1 MYGRVYVEITNI
13 CNMRCS
19 FCHGHSRPAKR
30 MSREEFSHVLS
41 QLQGKTG
48 YVYYHLMGEPLTH
61 PLLPE
66 FLQMAKQAGF
76 RSVITTNGTLLD
88 RCGETLIAAG
98 LHKVNIS
105 VHSFEQ
111 GEDAAHEAYLQK
123 LAAFAGAASRAGVL
137 VSFRLW
143 NNGFDE
149 GRNEKTLALLRALLP
164 GPWQENTRGYRLRD
178 RVFLEWGERFT
189 WPDAQAPEGGC
200 SLFCYG
206 LRDHFGILSDGTVV
220 PCCLDSDG
228 VIDLGN
234 VFTQPLEEIL
244 HSPRAKAIL
253 DGFSQRKAVESLC
266 RRCGYAHRF
275 DK

>member
-88 RCGETLIAAG
+88 RCGETLITGG

-123 LAAFAGAASRAGVL
+123 LAAFAVAASRAGVL

-149 GRNEKTLALLRALLP
+149 GRNEKTLALLRRFLP

-189 WPDAQAPEGGC
+189 WPDAQAPEGSC

-244 HSPRAKAIL
+244 NSPRAKAIL
-253 DGFSQRKAVESLC
+253 DGFSQRKAVETLC

>member
-1 MYGRVYVEITNI
+1 MCFLSFRGR
-13 CNMRCS
+13 
-19 FCHGHSRPAKR
+19 P
-30 MSREEFSHVLS
+30 
-41 QLQGKTG
+41 
-48 YVYYHLMGEPLTH
+48 
-61 PLLPE
+61 
-66 FLQMAKQAGF
+66 GF

-149 GRNEKTLALLRALLP
+149 GRNEKTLALLRRFLP

-189 WPDAQAPEGGC
+189 WPDAQAPEGSC

-244 HSPRAKAIL
+244 NSPRAKAIL